1 MINTGAPLLHSS
13 FKEWHDHSVEGV
25 KEGQTH
31 GHMDRKA
38 GIGRSVL
45 ALMEGTNTIA
55 AETQ

>member
-1 MINTGAPLLHSS
+1 MLHSS
-13 FKEWHDHSVEGV
+13 FKEWHDHSDEGM

-38 GIGRSVL
+38 GIERLVL

-55 AETQ
+55 AET